1 MCADATQADRTEF
14 QPASRTGRWVQLVPI
29 ETTAQTT
36 FLYELAKNEDVA
48 HRWRYTGFVPTRERF
63 VQELFQGV
71 LTQFVV
77 TTRDTG
83 EMIGLVVAYNPD
95 MIHGYAYLGEV
106 MVPAAVGTGVGVEAF
121 YVFTRYLF
129 QVFSLRKL
137 YLEVPEYNLKSFAG
151 GQGRLLHREGVLRG
165 HTHYGGR
172 YWDRHIFAVYRDD
185 LAEGSEPVF
194 GSKRRRGPAPLG
206 PGGRPVGVG

>member
-1 MCADATQADRTEF
+1 MCADSAPGDVTEIEL
-14 QPASRTGRWVQLVPI
+14 ASRSGRWVQLVPI
-29 ETTAQTT
+29 ETTAHTA
-36 FLYELAKNEDVA
+36 FLYGLASNEEVA
-48 HRWRYTGFVPTRERF
+48 HRWRYTGFIPTRERF

-137 YLEVPEYNLKSFAG
+137 YLEVPEYNLKNFAG
-151 GQGRLLHREGVLRG
+151 GQGRLLHPEGVLRG
-165 HTHYGGR
+165 HTYYGGR
-172 YWDRHIFAVYRDD
+172 YWDRHIFAVYRED
-185 LAEGSEPVF
+185 LLDRSVPVF
-194 GSKRRRGPAPLG
+194 GSKRRRGSG
-206 PGGRPVGVG
+206 PTGRRAGAE